1 MRSIGLAAKSS
12 ENMFSSGGISVE
24 DLTTSPRRC
33 APKCWYSLL
42 RTGLCPTPRRST
54 HSRRREGLQPE
65 ARMQSRVAK
74 RGARRRD
81 SAGARACDARWYRLR
96 VRWAGAHPHALTGQ
110 RAPVRLGVTDA
121 ENCLARARSL
131 PACPGSGGTSSAKRR
146 SGLLG
151 MCMTLRT
158 APIRTRWPSGSR
170 S

>member
-33 APKCWYSLL
+33 APKMLVQPAAHGAVPDAREINALATAGGAPAGSPHAEPGRQAGGAAQRL
-42 RTGLCPTPRRST
+42 RRCAS
-54 HSRRREGLQPE
+54 
-65 ARMQSRVAK
+65 V
-74 RGARRRD
+74 
-81 SAGARACDARWYRLR
+81 RWYRLR